1 MTSIKKREVQGLFT
15 NTTNSDS
22 AIRIRKVKCD
32 EAKPFCIRCTKTGRR
47 CDGYLPSVKRQPRSG
62 NLTGRGNTGAAD
74 HGEPHGP
81 LTVFYNWASADE
93 VRSFQFFQHVTAP
106 CLSGD
111 FDGSFWRVLVLQI
124 CQTEPAVKHAVLAVS
139 SLHEG
144 MMRGMVPYADMGDRQ
159 SFALWQYNKAI
170 GYLLDQ
176 MRHVDA
182 KPLVPLLTCVLFVC
196 IEFMQSKD
204 RESLLHLEQGR
215 QILGQLGRKS
225 GNPEIEIIKQH
236 LVPVYTRLSLTS
248 LMIGCDPV
256 AIPISLKTAVEIPVA
271 FETIDQVRYTLYDFM
286 DECLRFTKKT
296 RHTKVSS
303 VLPSPEEMRAF
314 EDEQNYLL
322 SKHAKFNVAFSLYQ
336 SSKAHDAPPGSI
348 SLIQIHIHTT
358 FIMLSTSLGRRELIF
373 DDHITSFSAIIP
385 LATSFMDALT
395 LPVGRDTQAKQASGV
410 SAGQAPS
417 AADTRRFSAMFA
429 FEMHVIAPLYFV
441 ATKCRHPAVRRSALQ
456 LLKRNP
462 ARRENLWRANIM
474 ASIAEYIMKVE
485 EQHLRVLEDPHDR
498 QSRLIPPAAPQRPVS
513 FPFSF
518 SPENMWAASMQEVT
532 AYIQD
537 PEIHQQDPTMASFA
551 YDMPVTTSMPTA
563 TTESATAP
571 ITVSCTMP
579 SSSGIIAET
588 LSEEVEMS
596 DHFDLSQ
603 VPIDPS
609 LLLDPI
615 DVASSVHSFSDA
627 HSIASSFDELTQ
639 PTIYVG
645 GGAGGS
651 GTGTRSSS
659 SDGIRGTVSIDPS
672 ISITAAAPSWP
683 PYSQAPPPGSSAATA
698 PGIVLEPPT
707 PMDHHPTGQALVSMP
722 PGPGM
727 HHSPQQQHPVAFASQ
742 VPQPQP
748 ASRRISSE
756 MPLDFLSSTSLT
768 SEGEEDGSSSHSS
781 RQSFHH
787 AGAATS
793 SSPFRQASGSDL
805 GTQYSTPQYTKS
817 RTEPPYDIPENLR
830 VHVALIENEKE
841 DGGSWVETFRRVNG
855 PEANWTVQKQ
865 YVPVGH

>member
-1 MTSIKKREVQGLFT
+1 MQEPERSG
-15 NTTNSDS
+15 NNSDS
-22 AIRIRKVKCD
+22 NSPTSSNFQPTAHSGRKGSKKVRTGCITCKIRKVKCD

-47 CDGYLPSVKRQPRSG
+47 CDGYLPSTKRQPRSG
-62 NLTGRGNTGAAD
+62 SLAGRGHGGAGG
-74 HGEPHGP
+74 HGEPHGS
-81 LTVFYNWASADE
+81 LSVFYDWASADE

-182 KPLVPLLTCVLFVC
+182 KPLVPLLTCILFVC

-225 GNPEIEIIKQH
+225 RNPEIDIIKQH

-256 AIPISLKTAVEIPVA
+256 AIPMSLKTAVEIPVA
-271 FETIDQVRYTLYDFM
+271 FETIDEVRYTLYDFM

-296 RHTKVSS
+296 RHIKVSS
-303 VLPSPEEMRAF
+303 VLPSSEEMRAF

-336 SSKAHDAPPGSI
+336 STMAQDAPPGSI
-348 SLIQIHIHTT
+348 ALIQIHIHTT
-358 FIMLSTSLGRRELIF
+358 FIMLSTALSRREVVF

-385 LATSFMDALT
+385 LATSFMDALA
-395 LPVGRDTQAKQASGV
+395 LPPLGV
-410 SAGQAPS
+410 AAGQAPS

-485 EQHLRVLEDPHDR
+485 EQHLGIMENPHD
-498 QSRLIPPAAPQRPVS
+498 QHSRANSPAARQKPVS

-532 AYIQD
+532 TYIQS
-537 PEIHQQDPTMASFA
+537 PEAPQQPEPTTVPFSYEIPTTTA
-551 YDMPVTTSMPTA
+551 MPA
-563 TTESATAP
+563 TTQPAP
-571 ITVSCTMP
+571 VSCTMGP
-579 SSSGIIAET
+579 SGGIMAGAVSDEID
-588 LSEEVEMS
+588 MS

-609 LLLDPI
+609 LLLDPH

-627 HSIASSFDELTQ
+627 HSIASSFDELSQ
-639 PTIYVG
+639 PTIYI
-645 GGAGGS
+645 
-651 GTGTRSSS
+651 GTSSM
-659 SDGIRGTVSIDPS
+659 DPS
-672 ISITAAAPSWP
+672 IPVTAPAQSWP
-683 PYSQAPPPGSSAATA
+683 PYSQAAAA
-698 PGIVLEPPT
+698 PGIMLEPPT
-707 PMDHHPTGQALVSMP
+707 PMDHHPTGPPLVMMP
-722 PGPGM
+722 PGPGL
-727 HHSPQQQHPVAFASQ
+727 HHSPQQQHSLTF
-742 VPQPQP
+742 P
-748 ASRRISSE
+748 AHQQQHHHGGLSTDL
-756 MPLDFLSSTSLT
+756 PLDFLSSGNFV
-768 SEGEEDGSSSHSS
+768 SEAEDDRSSSHSS
-781 RQSFHH
+781 HSFHV
-787 AGAATS
+787 AAAAAAPS
-793 SSPFRQASGSDL
+793 SASRQRASGP

-817 RTEPPYDIPENLR
+817 FTEPPFDIPENMR

-841 DGGSWVETFRRVNG
+841 DGGSWVETFRRLDG
-855 PEANWTVQKQ
+855 PDANWTVQKQ
-865 YVPVGH
+865 YVPVLH

>member
-1 MTSIKKREVQGLFT
+1 MNQDTGRESG
-15 NTTNSDS
+15 NNSDS
-22 AIRIRKVKCD
+22 NSPPNSTSQPVAHSGRKGSKKVRTGCITCKIRKVKCD

-47 CDGYLPSVKRQPRSG
+47 CDGYLPSTKRQPRSG
-62 NLTGRGNTGAAD
+62 SLTGRVHSGAGH
-74 HGEPHGP
+74 HGELHGS
-81 LTVFYNWASADE
+81 LTVFYDWASADE

-256 AIPISLKTAVEIPVA
+256 AIPMSLKTAVEIPVA

-303 VLPSPEEMRAF
+303 VLPSSEEMRAF
-314 EDEQNYLL
+314 EDEQDYLL

-358 FIMLSTSLGRRELIF
+358 YIMLSTALSRREVIF

-385 LATSFMDALT
+385 LATSFMDALV
-395 LPVGRDTQAKQASGV
+395 LPPSGL

-485 EQHLRVLEDPHDR
+485 EQHLGIVENPHDR
-498 QSRLIPPAAPQRPVS
+498 HSRSISPPLVQKPVT

-532 AYIQD
+532 AYIQSPD
-537 PEIHQQDPTMASFA
+537 ASQQDPAAVSLN
-551 YDMPVTTSMPTA
+551 YEMPVTSNMPA
-563 TTESATAP
+563 TTAATTSAPIPVSAT
-571 ITVSCTMP
+571 VR
-579 SSSGIIAET
+579 SSGGMMTGTI
-588 LSEEVEMS
+588 SEEVDMS

-609 LLLDPI
+609 LLLDPT
-615 DVASSVHSFSDA
+615 DVASVHSFSDA
-627 HSIASSFDELTQ
+627 HSIASSFDDLAQ

-645 GGAGGS
+645 GGGS
-651 GTGTRSSS
+651 S
-659 SDGIRGTVSIDPS
+659 
-672 ISITAAAPSWP
+672 AAPTWP
-683 PYSQAPPPGSSAATA
+683 PYSNGPPPMSSAAHT
-698 PGIVLEPPT
+698 PGIMLEPPT
-707 PMDHHPTGQALVSMP
+707 PMDHHPTGPTLVMMP

-727 HHSPQQQHPVAFASQ
+727 HHSPQQQHPLTFSSHQAP
-742 VPQPQP
+742 PQHH
-748 ASRRISSE
+748 ARRISSE
-756 MPLDFLSSTSLT
+756 LPLGYMPSANFV

-781 RQSFHH
+781 QHSFRP
-787 AGAATS
+787 AAAPTS
-793 SSPFRQASGSDL
+793 SSSAFRRAPGP
-805 GTQYSTPQYTKS
+805 GAQYSTPQYTKS
-817 RTEPPYDIPENLR
+817 RTEAPYGIPENLR

-841 DGGSWVETFRRVNG
+841 DGGSWVETFRRMDG
-855 PEANWTVQKQ
+855 PDANWTVQKQ
-865 YVPVGH
+865 YVPVAH